1 MQRWCDERSGQAGAR
16 LIEVARGRSV
26 VGEDGK
32 VYRPGESLEVDRAD
46 ADALIGDGFA
56 LDSEETGAVA
66 AVIQPIQGR
75 QTIKM
80 VSRQESV
87 TQQPAATSGRSIAPI
102 SRSRDQ

>member
-1 MQRWCDERSGQAGAR
+1 MSDQDKQVRV

-56 LDSEETGAVA
+56 LDSKRRA
-66 AVIQPIQGR
+66 Q
-75 QTIKM
+75 
-80 VSRQESV
+80 
-87 TQQPAATSGRSIAPI
+87 
-102 SRSRDQ
+102 